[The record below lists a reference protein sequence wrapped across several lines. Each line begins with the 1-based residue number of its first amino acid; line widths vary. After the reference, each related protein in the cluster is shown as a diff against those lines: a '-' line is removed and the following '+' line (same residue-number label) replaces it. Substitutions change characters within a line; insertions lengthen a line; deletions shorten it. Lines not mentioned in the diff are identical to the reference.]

1 LSSLASSTNCTNL
14 NVRQLYV
21 YVMRHYL
28 QMLNNLKGKKLL
40 ARHIINA
47 NWTTFREFVD
57 FVERLSFES
66 SKIIALKKYARARNV
81 RNSLEIFKSLLVT
94 NGVRTKKKRRCE
106 LLNVKKYVKDNES
119 LFVNHLYD
127 VDKKQDEGITSFFV
141 RKFIYSAFFEKLSP
155 LFLKELHSKIIFNE
169 YLVLLGLNLFSAQVT
184 YFRFSTK
191 DLATRFRIFISFL
204 ERN

>member
-1 LSSLASSTNCTNL
+1 
-14 NVRQLYV
+14 
-21 YVMRHYL
+21 MRHYL
-28 QMLNNLKGKKLL
+28 QMLNNLKGKELL

-66 SKIIALKKYARARNV
+66 PKIIALKKYARARNV

-94 NGVRTKKKRRCE
+94 NDVRTKKKRRCK
-106 LLNVKKYVKDNES
+106 LSNVKKYVKDSES
-119 LFVNHLYD
+119 LFVNHLHD
-127 VDKKQDEGITSFFV
+127 VDEKQGEGITSFFV
-141 RKFIYSAFFEKLSP
+141 RKFIYSAFFEKLSS
-155 LFLKELHSKIIFNE
+155 LFLKELHSEIISNE

-191 DLATRFRIFISFL
+191 DLATRFRIPISSS
-204 ERN
+204 ERNWFDE